1 MNLEHTLNTIVL
13 NDEIHAK
20 WLNTLSMME
29 NSGAR
34 KISAS
39 EHPTKVNL
47 TILKHAA
54 EEARHAYYLKK
65 QLAKIPNQSC
75 EDYTFPNLLAP
86 VQSYQYLHKLDTEI
100 SRYCQEQLGLSGYDL
115 RYAAY
120 LLVTY
125 AIEVRADD
133 LYEIYQRVLRA
144 HKHRVTVK
152 TIIAEEIG
160 HLEEMTR
167 QLESFSTEWK
177 THANYAV
184 NLENKLFDTW
194 MLEVNKHIVPTP
206 INA

>member
-1 MNLEHTLNTIVL
+1 
-13 NDEIHAK
+13 
-20 WLNTLSMME
+20 MME

-39 EHPTKVNL
+39 EHPTHVNL

-65 QLAKIPNQSC
+65 QLAKIPNNNC
-75 EDYTFPNLLAP
+75 VDYTFEHLLAP
-86 VQSYQYLHKLDTEI
+86 VQSYQYLHKLDTGL
-100 SRYCQEQLGLSGYDL
+100 SRYCQQELGLSGYDL

-133 LYEIYQRVLRA
+133 LYEVYQKVLRS

-167 QLESFSTEWK
+167 QLEEFSPEWK
-177 THANYAV
+177 KHAEYAV
-184 NLENKLFDTW
+184 NLEQTLFAKW
-194 MLEVNKHIVPTP
+194 MKEVEAQI
-206 INA
+206 AA